1 MSINIVFSI
10 DYSDETVM
18 RTINN
23 SDNNVLPFII
33 HLIIIIIINTNY
45 LYIDQ
50 DYYS

>member
-10 DYSDETVM
+10 DYSDETVT

-33 HLIIIIIINTNY
+33 HLIIIIINTNY

>member
-33 HLIIIIIINTNY
+33 HLIIINTNY

-50 DYYS
+50 GYYS